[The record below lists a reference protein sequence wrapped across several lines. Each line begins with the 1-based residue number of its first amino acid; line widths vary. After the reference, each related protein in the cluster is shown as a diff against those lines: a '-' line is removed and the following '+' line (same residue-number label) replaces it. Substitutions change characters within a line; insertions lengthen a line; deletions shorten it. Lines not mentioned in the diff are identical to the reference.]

1 MEESS
6 ELELKEK
13 YTKTFLKTVSAYAN
27 YKTGKILFGVDNK
40 GNIVGVEDSIDMR
53 LAIENAI
60 NDSLDP
66 VPNFTLKTRKINGK
80 QVVELEVFE
89 GSDKPYLS
97 TGKAYKRADTSTVVV
112 DRAELKR
119 LSIEG
124 SQNPFDE
131 MPSRSQNLSFEV
143 LGKNLKVTMDLN
155 DVSEATL
162 KTLGLLKGASFNN
175 AAVLLSDEND
185 FPGLEIVR
193 YSHDFESISERIT
206 LESVSVLLQFERAV
220 EEFRKYYIVEKIEGF
235 QRVER
240 EIVPEASFREALA
253 NALLHRVWYANARTI
268 VSFYD
273 DRIEIVSPGGL
284 PADVDEELYLSGGV
298 SVPRNACL
306 ALVFLRLG
314 LIERLGTGI
323 MRIRKSYTESVLKP
337 EFTVSDKAIRV
348 MLPVIDDQI
357 NLSKEESRVY
367 EMFQPGQEFTSAELE
382 RKLGLSRSTILRSL
396 GALCEKGLIVK
407 LGKARATRYRLP

>member
-80 QVVELEVFE
+80 QVVELKVFE

-97 TGKAYKRADTSTVVV
+97 SGKAYKRADTSTVAV

-124 SQNPFDE
+124 SQCPFDE
-131 MPSRSQNLSFEV
+131 MPSKNQDLSFEM

-175 AAVLLSDEND
+175 AAALLSDEND

-206 LESVSVLLQFERAV
+206 LESVSVLLQLERAL
-220 EEFRKYYIVEKIEGF
+220 EEFRKYYIVEKIGGF

-337 EFTVSDKAIRV
+337 EFTISDKAIRV